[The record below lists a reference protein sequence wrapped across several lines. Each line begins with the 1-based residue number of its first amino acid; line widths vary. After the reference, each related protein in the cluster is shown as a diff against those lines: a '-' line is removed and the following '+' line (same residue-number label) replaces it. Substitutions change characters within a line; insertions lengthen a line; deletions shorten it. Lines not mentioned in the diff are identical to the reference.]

1 MKFVR
6 FDGHRGRM
14 HKGPASMQVGEIVER
29 KGASRALRSFLRTKM
44 RKAMALGME
53 FSVSEDE
60 TGYAIRRDK

>member
-1 MKFVR
+1 
-6 FDGHRGRM
+6 M